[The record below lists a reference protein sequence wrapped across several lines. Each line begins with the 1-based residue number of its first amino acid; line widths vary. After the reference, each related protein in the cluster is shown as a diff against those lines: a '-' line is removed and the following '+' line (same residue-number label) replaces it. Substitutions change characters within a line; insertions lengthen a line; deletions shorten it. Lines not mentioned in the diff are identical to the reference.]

1 MLSTTIYLLLIVS
14 SAFLFTGASAWF
26 ARRAGMLDV
35 PGERHSHTATTPRGG
50 GLGIVISLFLATFI
64 FPTPVGLPDFWAI
77 CLLPGFLALA
87 LVGFLDDRKSLSV
100 VFRLFVQ
107 LAASLYLLAC
117 VWHSGQINP
126 AWLELS
132 WFWGI
137 CLWLVLVLFLVW
149 MTNLYNFMDGS
160 NGMAAMQALFVGVVL
175 TALFYQAGDVQ
186 AALLAASLAAANLG
200 FLPWNLGQARV
211 FMGDVGS
218 ISLGFMIA
226 GLLFSGVIREDFP
239 FSVAWLVMLVFVCN
253 SSLTLMTRVIRRER
267 WYTPHKQH
275 IYQQLIAN
283 GWSHARVMWL
293 YQLINIL
300 LVVPGIVVAVNY
312 PEWSI
317 VAAISATSTLA
328 IAWFLAFRKF
338 GVLA

>member
-1 MLSTTIYLLLIVS
+1 MLITTIYLLLIAS
-14 SAFLFTGASAWF
+14 SVFLSTGASAWY
-26 ARRAGMLDV
+26 ARRSGMMDI
-35 PGERHSHTATTPRGG
+35 PGERHSHTETTPRGG
-50 GLGIVISLFLATFI
+50 GLGIVIGLLLASFV
-64 FPTPVGLPDFWAI
+64 FPAPVELPGFWAT

-87 LVGFLDDRKSLSV
+87 LVGFLDDRVSLSV

-107 LAASLYLLAC
+107 LAASMYLLAC
-117 VWHSGQINP
+117 AWNSGWISP
-126 AWLELS
+126 AWLQDS

-137 CLWLVLVLFLVW
+137 CVWLALTILLVW

-160 NGMAAMQALFVGVVL
+160 NGMAAMQALFVSVVL
-175 TALFYQAGDVQ
+175 TVLFYQAGDIR
-186 AALLAASLAAANLG
+186 AALLAASLAAASLG

-226 GLLFSGVIREDFP
+226 ALLFFGVVRGDFP
-239 FSVAWLVMLVFVCN
+239 VSVAWLVMLVFVCD
-253 SSLTLMTRVIRRER
+253 SSLTLMTRVIRREQ

-275 IYQQLIAN
+275 IYQRLIAN
-283 GWSHARVMWL
+283 GWSHTNVMWL